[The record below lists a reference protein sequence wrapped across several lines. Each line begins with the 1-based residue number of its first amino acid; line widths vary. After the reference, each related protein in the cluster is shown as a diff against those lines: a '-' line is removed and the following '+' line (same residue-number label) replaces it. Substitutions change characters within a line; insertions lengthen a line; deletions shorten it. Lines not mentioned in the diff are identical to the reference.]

1 MAVMGCCTLDIFAL
15 VVAGFGGCGKTKLEK
30 QKKVLLLLLLLTNGV
45 QRKREIKEFH
55 PR

>member
-30 QKKVLLLLLLLTNGV
+30 QKKVLLLLLTNGV
-45 QRKREIKEFH
+45 QRKREKKEFH

>member
-1 MAVMGCCTLDIFAL
+1 MGCCTLDIFAL

-30 QKKVLLLLLLLTNGV
+30 QKKVLLLLLLLLLINGV
-45 QRKREIKEFH
+45 HRKREIKEFH